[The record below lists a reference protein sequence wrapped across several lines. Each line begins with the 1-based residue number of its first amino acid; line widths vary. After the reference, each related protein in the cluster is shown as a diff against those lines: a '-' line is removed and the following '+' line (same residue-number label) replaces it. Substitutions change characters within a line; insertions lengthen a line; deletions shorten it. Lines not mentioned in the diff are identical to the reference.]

1 MESEKKVVLCVGLV
15 CIDIIQVCGSYPKED
30 SDQRCLESRWQR
42 GGNASNNCTV
52 FSQLGTECEF
62 LGTMSDGIF
71 AEYAKEDFKKDN
83 ISIDHCVYHQGCDF
97 PLSTVL
103 INATNGSRTIIH
115 SNKNL
120 PELSLD
126 NFKALDLSKYKWIHF
141 EGRNITEA
149 IKMLEHIKSWN
160 CRNHPVITSV
170 EVEKDKPD
178 MNKFIPHTDYV
189 FVGKDYAVNK
199 GCKNMKEAV
208 LHFSRL
214 TKAEATVICPWGEQ
228 GAMSYSTH
236 EGFTE
241 TCSYPPQK
249 VVDTLGAGDT
259 FVAATISLLMNG
271 NSVKQSIEFGCK
283 IAGVKVGMSGYR
295 GIKQALST
303 VVL

>member
-15 CIDIIQVCGSYPKED
+15 CIDIIQVCGRYPKED

-71 AEYAKEDFKKDN
+71 TEYAKEDFKKDN
-83 ISIDHCVYHQGCDF
+83 ICIDHCVFHNGCEF

-103 INATNGSRTIIH
+103 INAANGSRTIIH

-120 PELSLD
+120 PELTLE
-126 NFKALDLSKYKWIHF
+126 NFKALDLSKYRWIHF
-141 EGRNITEA
+141 EGRNVTEA
-149 IKMLEHIKSWN
+149 ITMLEHVKDWN
-160 CRNHPVITSV
+160 CRNRPVRTSV

-178 MNKFIPHTDYV
+178 MNKFLPFADFV
-189 FVGKDYAVNK
+189 FVGKDYAVRK

-208 LHFSRL
+208 IHFYKL
-214 TKAEATVICPWGEQ
+214 AKPEATVICPWGEQ
-228 GAMSYSTH
+228 GAMSYSKH
-236 EGFTE
+236 DGFAE
-241 TCSYPPQK
+241 TCAYPPKK

-259 FVAATISLLMNG
+259 FVAATISHLLNG
-271 NSVKQSIEFGCK
+271 FNVKQSIEFGCK
-283 IAGVKVGMSGYR
+283 VAGIKVGMPGYR
-295 GIKQALST
+295 GIKQ
-303 VVL
+303 VLNGVL